1 MSLCFT
7 DARDD
12 PAIGAVILT
21 GAHPL
26 APARSISRPP
36 VVQHST
42 LAPPEATLLRLCLSH
57 PSNDYYVIC
66 FPVQGIDGVRAGCAG
81 EGPLA
86 FCSGGDQSVRG
97 DGGYVGADGVPRLN
111 VLDLQA
117 RHSGGGDENSDACL
131 PQERHAGGCCSG
143 APGRLLRP
151 LLRAVGPPL
160 APGAR

>member
-21 GAHPL
+21 GARPL
-26 APARSISRPP
+26 APARSISRSPG
-36 VVQHST
+36 VQHST
-42 LAPPEATLLRLCLSH
+42 LAPPDATLLRLCLSH
-57 PSNDYYVIC
+57 RNNDYYVLC

-117 RHSGGGDENSDACL
+117 RRSGVGMRTAMPASLKNGVQAAAAPEHPAAC
-131 PQERHAGGCCSG
+131 
-143 APGRLLRP
+143 
-151 LLRAVGPPL
+151 
-160 APGAR
+160 